1 MSNPGDPNRDR
12 ELLDSAIPIDFDELE
27 KDGPAGPDG
36 SDKPAPAADPGAV
49 DLSPIDI
56 SDPELDPDPMS
67 GSKIHMLG
75 RKDGL
80 DQERWTRTPNA
91 DGTGATHCK
100 TFVSKL
106 RLEAIAH
113 MDNNVNEWLEQH
125 PEVEVKFTTSSIGKL
140 VGKVSEDALFL
151 TVWV

>member
-1 MSNPGDPNRDR
+1 MTHADDRDR
-12 ELLDSAIPIDFDELE
+12 KLLDNAIPVNFDELE
-27 KDGPAGPDG
+27 GPPP
-36 SDKPAPAADPGAV
+36 KTPDPGAV
-49 DLSPIDI
+49 DLTPIDI
-56 SDPELDPDPMS
+56 TDSDLDDNAMS

-80 DQERWTRTPNA
+80 DQERWTRNPNT
-91 DGTGATHCK
+91 DGKGATHCK

-113 MDNNVNEWLEQH
+113 MDNHVNEWLEQH
-125 PEVEVKFTTSSIGKL
+125 PKVEVKFTTSSIGKL

>member
-1 MSNPGDPNRDR
+1 MSESGQRDR
-12 ELLDSAIPIDFDELE
+12 ELLDNAIPIDFDELE
-27 KDGPAGPDG
+27 KKGPANPE
-36 SDKPAPAADPGAV
+36 PAADPGAV
-49 DLSPIDI
+49 DMTPIEI
-56 SDPELDPDPMS
+56 SGADLDSDEMT

-75 RKDGL
+75 RKDGQ

-91 DGTGATHCK
+91 DGKGATHCK
-100 TFVSKL
+100 TFVAKL

-113 MDNNVNEWLEQH
+113 MDNHVNEWLEAH
-125 PEVEVKFTTSSIGKL
+125 PEVEVKFTTSSVGKL

>member
-1 MSNPGDPNRDR
+1 MPKPGDRDR

-27 KDGPAGPDG
+27 KDGPA
-36 SDKPAPAADPGAV
+36 KPVSDPGAV
-49 DLSPIDI
+49 DMTPIEI
-56 SDPELDPDPMS
+56 SDDLEIDEMG

-80 DQERWTRTPNA
+80 DQERWTRTPNS
-91 DGTGATHCK
+91 DGKGATHCK
-100 TFVSKL
+100 TFVAKL

-113 MDNNVNEWLEQH
+113 MDNHVNEWLEQH

>member
-1 MSNPGDPNRDR
+1 VSDPGDLDR
-12 ELLDSAIPIDFDELE
+12 ELLDSAIPI
-27 KDGPAGPDG
+27 PPD
-36 SDKPAPAADPGAV
+36 DPDPGAV
-49 DLSPIDI
+49 DMTPIEI
-56 SDPELDPDPMS
+56 SDAELDGDAMG

-113 MDNNVNEWLEQH
+113 MDNHVNEWLEAH

>member
-1 MSNPGDPNRDR
+1 MSNPGDRDR

-27 KDGPAGPDG
+27 KDRPAKPDPG
-36 SDKPAPAADPGAV
+36 PGAV
-49 DLSPIDI
+49 DLTPIEI
-56 SDPELDPDPMS
+56 SDDLETDEMG

-80 DQERWTRTPNA
+80 DVERWTRTPNA
-91 DGTGATHCK
+91 DGKGATHCK
-100 TFVSKL
+100 TFVAKL

-113 MDNNVNEWLEQH
+113 MDNHVNEWLEQH

>member
-1 MSNPGDPNRDR
+1 VPDSGDRDR
-12 ELLDSAIPIDFDELE
+12 KLLDNAIPI
-27 KDGPAGPDG
+27 P
-36 SDKPAPAADPGAV
+36 SDDPDPGAV
-49 DLSPIDI
+49 DLTPIEI
-56 SDPELDPDPMS
+56 SDADQDDNDSS
-67 GSKIHMLG
+67 GSRIHMLG
-75 RKDGL
+75 RNDGL
-80 DQERWTRTPNA
+80 DKELWTRTPNA
-91 DGTGATHCK
+91 NGTGATHCK

-113 MDNNVNEWLEQH
+113 MDNHVNEWLEQH

>member
-1 MSNPGDPNRDR
+1 MSDSADRDR
-12 ELLDSAIPIDFDELE
+12 DLLENAIPID
-27 KDGPAGPDG
+27 
-36 SDKPAPAADPGAV
+36 AAATDPGAV
-49 DLSPIDI
+49 DLTPIEI
-56 SDPELDPDPMS
+56 SESDPEGNDSS
-67 GSKIHMLG
+67 GSKIHLLG
-75 RKDGL
+75 RHDGL
-80 DQERWTRTPNA
+80 DQERWTRTPNTN
-91 DGTGATHCK
+91 GTGATHCK

-113 MDNNVNEWLEQH
+113 MDNHVNEWLEAH